1 MREAVKKTVISIAKT
16 NGNFNSKWGSFLEN
30 LVEGDLVNLLN
41 QSGIQVTKINSRVR
55 YLRSDNSIGAEY
67 DLIAV
72 NGSEIVVFEI
82 KTTLSIENLNTFVEK
97 LIKFRGQFP
106 EYSDKK
112 IYGGVA
118 YMKADRNSGELAME
132 KGLFLIKAP
141 GVQVMFQH
149 SSTLATLF
157 RNPFN
162 CRANSAI
169 LGLPSMTFMA
179 QR

>member
-141 GVQVMFQH
+141 GGASNV
-149 SSTLATLF
+149 STLLNP
-157 RNPFN
+157 RNFIPKSF
-162 CRANSAI
+162 
-169 LGLPSMTFMA
+169 
-179 QR
+179 